1 MLQSKK
7 CWRKSIT
14 RLILGAKKDNDFGS
28 VIVFGLGGIGAEIMK
43 SIGIGLPPLNQ
54 TLARRLIEDSGISK
68 MLQGYRGK
76 TPADMKLLEQMIV
89 NFSNLIV
96 DFPEIA
102 EMDINP
108 IGISKGKPYALDAR
122 IIIDPTGFDH
132 MPQYPHLVMTPY
144 PRRYVVPW
152 RLTDGQEVTLRP
164 IRPEDEPLEHEML
177 TTLSEKSMRERFFQ
191 PIMGISHEVLVRFCN
206 IDYDREMAIAG

>member
-1 MLQSKK
+1 MLEK
-7 CWRKSIT
+7 IDYE
-14 RLILGAKKDNDFGS
+14 LILGAKKDNDFGS

-76 TPADMKLLEQMIV
+76 TPTDMKLLEQMIG
-89 NFSNLIV
+89 NFSNLII

-122 IIIDPTGFDH
+122 IIIDKTGFD
-132 MPQYPHLVMTPY
+132 PAQQYPHLVMTPY
-144 PRRYVVPW
+144 PRRYVVTW
-152 RLTDGQEVTLRP
+152 KT
-164 IRPEDEPLEHEML
+164 H
-177 TTLSEKSMRERFFQ
+177 
-191 PIMGISHEVLVRFCN
+191 
-206 IDYDREMAIAG
+206 